1 MITEID
7 LSQYYIKKEEIKS
20 AFGIEEQEN
29 VDAATIISDAIN
41 AKPNLGTSHNDAAR
55 GDHNHDGTYLK
66 SYTPPTAS
74 TSEAGIVQLN
84 TSTDDSSVTQAATP
98 SAVQAVYQLAQEK
111 SVTVNKLNTAT
122 NGYLATYEIK
132 QGGIL
137 LGKIEIPKDF
147 LIKSGSVKTSQAA
160 DNPELGYKK
169 GDKYIDFVINVKE
182 GSGVNSHI
190 YVNLR
195 DLIDVYVA
203 DEQSLQL
210 IKNESNEKEFSIKE
224 NGVNGTHIANGV
236 IENRHISV
244 NTKIPFSKLNIRKE
258 DIVGLEIPGKD
269 TNTLYYADGNTIE
282 LGNNNHFKVKDNV
295 FADKSHNHGDISS
308 TGTIGS
314 SPNKP
319 LITGESGKI
328 ITGTFGKQQ
337 NTFSEG
343 NHTHGSISN
352 DGKLNSDIN
361 AQNAYKVVVTDT
373 TQNIKTIEKDSF
385 SSFLPNATS
394 NSKGVVK
401 LNNTIADNSEEAASA
416 HATYLAYQ
424 KANHEHPYIRTDAG
438 SVGTTNL
445 ANNSVSNEKLRPTSI
460 PNGTDLSTL
469 TTPGFYYSDY
479 NADTLQH
486 VPKAPDLDGQYD
498 EPLFFTLVVEGA
510 PNGPYTQTLTYQSDY
525 SNKLIT
531 TQFTRT
537 CKSTAFGWSSW
548 VLSACSRPIELY
560 SNEYFYLIV
569 NPVGRTATVT
579 IYGNDKNFGNKL
591 TDNKIVRYF
600 TLNGNISVSNVQV
613 IPSGYRPH
621 SPIPLSFVAWKSG
634 IVGRVMKDGGIR
646 IAVNTK
652 GVHDIHA
659 SATWVY

>member
-7 LSQYYIKKEEIKS
+7 LSQYYIKKQEIES
-20 AFGIEEQEN
+20 AFGVEG
-29 VDAATIISDAIN
+29 DAATIIKNAIN

-74 TSEAGIVQLN
+74 TTNAGIVQLN
-84 TSTDDSSVTQAATP
+84 TSTNDSSVSQAATP
-98 SAVQAVYQLAQEK
+98 SAVKAAYQLAETK
-111 SVTVNKLNTAT
+111 TITVSKLNTAT
-122 NGYLATYEIK
+122 NGYLATYEIR
-132 QGGIL
+132 QGGTL
-137 LGKIEIPKDF
+137 LEKIEIPKDF
-147 LIKSGSVKTSQAA
+147 LIESGSVKVCEIA
-160 DNPELGYKK
+160 DTPERGYKK

-182 GSGVNSHI
+182 GGESKSHI
-190 YVNLR
+190 FVNLR
-195 DLIDVYVA
+195 DLIDVYKA
-203 DEQSLQL
+203 DEISLQL
-210 IKNESNEKEFSIKE
+210 INNEFSIKE
-224 NGVNGTHIANGV
+224 NGVKASHIANGV

-244 NTKIPFSKLNIRKE
+244 NAQIPFSKLDIRKE
-258 DIVGLEIPGKD
+258 DIVGLEIPATD
-269 TNTLYYADGNTIE
+269 TNTLYYGDERTIE
-282 LGNNNHFKVKDNV
+282 LGNNNRFSVVNNV
-295 FADKSHNHGDISS
+295 FADKIHEHGNISS
-308 TGTIGS
+308 SGTIGS

-328 ITGTFGKQQ
+328 ITGTFGNQS

-343 NHTHGSISN
+343 NHTHGSILN

-373 TQNIKTIEKDSF
+373 TQNIKTIEKNSF
-385 SSFLPNATS
+385 SSFLPNATA

-401 LNNTIADNSEEAASA
+401 LNNTIADNSEEAATA

-438 SVGTTNL
+438 SVGTSNL
-445 ANNSVSNEKLRPTSI
+445 ASKSVTNDKLKPTSI
-460 PNGTDLSTL
+460 PNGTDLNNITI
-469 TTPGFYYSDY
+469 PGFYYSDS
-479 NADTLQH
+479 NADTLTH
-486 VPKAPDLDGQYD
+486 VPKSPDLDGTYD
-498 EPLFFTLVVEGA
+498 EAIAFTMVVSGEEGKVL
-510 PNGPYTQTLTYQSDY
+510 TQTLTYQSDY
-525 SNKLIT
+525 ENSLKT

-537 CKSTAFGWSSW
+537 KRIDWSGW

-560 SNEYFYLIV
+560 QNENFYLIV
-569 NPVGRTATVT
+569 NPVGRTATVN
-579 IYGNDKNFGNKL
+579 IYAQDKNFGSTL
-591 TDNKIVRYF
+591 TDGKIVRYF

-621 SPIPLSFVAWKSG
+621 FHTPLSFVAWKSG

-652 GVHDIHA
+652 GTHDIQA

>member
-7 LSQYYIKKEEIKS
+7 LSQYYIKKQEIES
-20 AFGIEEQEN
+20 AFEAEG
-29 VDAATIISDAIN
+29 DAATIIKNAIN

-66 SYTPPTAS
+66 SYTPPVAS
-74 TSEAGIVQLN
+74 TVNAGIVQLS
-84 TSTDDSSVTQAATP
+84 TSVNNSSIDQAATP
-98 SAVQAVYQLAQEK
+98 SAVKAAYDLAQTK
-111 SVTVNKLNTAT
+111 TITVNKLTTAT

-132 QGGIL
+132 QGGTL

-147 LIKSGSVKTSQAA
+147 LIESGSVKTCEVA
-160 DNPELGYKK
+160 DTPERGYRK

-182 GSGVNSHI
+182 GGESKSHI
-190 YVNLR
+190 FVNLR
-195 DLIDVYVA
+195 DLIDVYKA
-203 DEQSLQL
+203 DGSSLQL
-210 IKNESNEKEFSIKE
+210 INNEFSIKE
-224 NGVNGTHIANGV
+224 NGVKASHIANGV
-236 IENRHISV
+236 IENRHISA
-244 NTKIPFSKLNIRKE
+244 NAQIPFSKLDIKKE
-258 DIVGLEIPGKD
+258 DIVVGLEIPGTD
-269 TNTLYYADGNTIE
+269 TNTLYYGDERTIE
-282 LGNNNHFKVKDNV
+282 LGNNNRFSVIDNV
-295 FADKSHNHGDISS
+295 FADKIHEHGNISS
-308 TGTIGS
+308 SGAVGS

-328 ITGTFGKQQ
+328 TVGTFGNQQ